1 MDSLFFR
8 LPAEIK
14 AALAG
19 PVQVCLELSLLMRRP
34 IA

>member
-1 MDSLFFR
+1 MDPLFFQ

-14 AALAG
+14 AAWAR
-19 PVQVCLELSLLMRRP
+19 PDQVCSELSLLMRHP